1 MHVED
6 LGLAGVKLLRPRR
19 YTDHRG
25 YFVETWNR
33 KTMAAI
39 GIEVDFVQDNLSYS
53 RDRGTI
59 RGLHFQRAPSEQA
72 KLVRAVRGSILD
84 VAVDIRP
91 GSPTYRR
98 SVSAVLTAEQGEQL
112 YVPAGCAHGFCT
124 LEPDTEVAYKVSSFY
139 APEQDAG
146 IAWDDPDLGI
156 DWRLGGAAPV
166 LSDKDAR
173 LPRLSELG
181 SAP

>member
-1 MHVED
+1 MQVED
-6 LGLAGVKLLRPRR
+6 LGLAGVKLIRPRR
-19 YTDHRG
+19 FADHRG

-33 KTMAAI
+33 KAFAAA
-39 GIEVDFVQDNLSYS
+39 GIEVDFVQDNLSHS
-53 RDRGTI
+53 RERGTI
-59 RGLHFQRAPSEQA
+59 RGLHFQRAPAEQA

-91 GSPTYRR
+91 GSPTYGR

-112 YVPAGCAHGFCT
+112 YVPAGYAHGFCT
-124 LEPDTEVAYKVSSFY
+124 LEPNTEVAYKVSSFY
-139 APEQDAG
+139 EPEHDGG

-156 DWRLGGAAPV
+156 DWRLGGTAPV

-173 LPRLSELG
+173 LPRLAELI
-181 SAP
+181 STP